1 MEEIRAR
8 GQEWNKSTLLASLW
22 KKKTNQKEEKQQT
35 ARTKLLQSGCCLSKV
50 HRWLFVSRT
59 NAECLEVREE
69 TKDLLQRAEESE
81 LIEE

>member
-1 MEEIRAR
+1 MEKIRAR

-59 NAECLEVREE
+59 NVNARVFGGKRGN
-69 TKDLLQRAEESE
+69 KGFIAKSRRV
-81 LIEE
+81 